1 MTDREIHEL
10 PRHEWPELVLEM
22 SDAPKRLFIRGTL
35 PDPDIYRYICIV
47 GSRTHSSYGKD
58 ACEHLIRGLTGHMV
72 CIVSG
77 LALGIDGVAHR
88 AALSVGL
95 PTIAIPGSGLDTAT
109 IYPQAHA
116 QLAEEIIDS
125 GGALLSEFPDGGSPG
140 VWSFPRRNRIMAGIS
155 CATLIIEGGAKSGTL
170 ITARLAT
177 EYDRDVMVVPGPIFS
192 PQCEGSNKLLRDGA
206 IPITASTDIL
216 ETLGIRT
223 DGQQTLDFDMTTLS
237 NEEKKILGILTIPQ
251 SIDDIAR
258 ETKLPIHTIN
268 MLVSS
273 LEIRG
278 ILVHRMGL
286 IERRV

>member
-1 MTDREIHEL
+1 MTTRAIREL
-10 PRHEWPELVLEM
+10 PQNEWPELIGEM
-22 SDAPKRLFIRGTL
+22 HDAPKRLFIRGSL

-47 GSRTHSSYGKD
+47 GSRTHSPQSRD
-58 ACEHLIRGLTGHMV
+58 ACERLIAGLAGHMV

-77 LALGIDGVAHR
+77 LALGIDGIAHR
-88 AALSVGL
+88 AALAAGL
-95 PTIAIPGSGLDTAT
+95 PTIAIPGSGLDAPT

-116 QLAEEIIDS
+116 QLAEEIINS
-125 GGALLSEFPDGGSPG
+125 GGALLSEFADGGSPG
-140 VWSFPRRNRIMAGIS
+140 VWSFPRRNRIMAGIAH
-155 CATLIIEGGAKSGTL
+155 ATLIVEGGAKSGTL
-170 ITARLAT
+170 ITARLAM
-177 EYDRDVMVVPGPIFS
+177 EYNRDVLVVPGPIFS

-206 IPITASTDIL
+206 TPITSSADIL
-216 ETLGIRT
+216 EALGIRT
-223 DGQQTLDFDMTTLS
+223 DGQQMLDFDLATLS
-237 NEEKKILGILTIPQ
+237 NEEKKILGMLTIPQ